1 MHDVM
6 AEISKEFNLDPEI
19 KAALVKE
26 AGELFDEY
34 GHEHSDYV
42 VEEIIDDAMSAK
54 GWLVNLLSKHPNW
67 NPEKLQIQFTSDF
80 KRTIDMCALYEFFDW
95 LERTYAKEHKF
106 VSSCPIGRDELG
118 NILSDLETIIMK
130 MQALNTYE
138 MGNVFLNTT
147 VNGMSVNELLQE
159 KYRLEKLWD
168 REYANTKEYHIS
180 YNQSY
185 VVLDEDVRVL
195 DNIRALKNV
204 VTSYFDNG
212 ISDEKDNL
220 HICTEG
226 LADNINRLFPETA
239 VQGKKISRILAK
251 IAKVIGLD
259 TYKEI
264 RDTSFYDNN
273 GNFVSRT
280 KDYGWNFWQA
290 RMGDAINPFIIKRHT
305 IISVNPI
312 DYWTMSFGHN
322 WASCHTIDTNNNR
335 GAEHSYHG
343 EYCAGTTSYL
353 CDPSSVIF
361 YTVDAEYDGN
371 EFELQDKM
379 QRCVFA
385 LQHDKMYQGRVYPD
399 GRDGGDQG
407 YAAQFRAIMQ
417 KVVADCLEVNNLWV
431 VKKGTEPCYRN
442 MHSLGGYAYSDWTS
456 CSDSSMSFLK
466 INDIINEEDDI
477 EINAVGKCISCGNEL
492 DNHNSILCDN
502 CNNIHY
508 CERCGERVYDD
519 DICIDGEYYCCR
531 ECAEAAGY
539 IYCFDDDTWHDE
551 DDTYYCD
558 YHEDYFYDDSYMVTT
573 EDGHQF
579 YDDDAA
585 NCYGY
590 VYCENVDEWHNEND
604 VVTDDYTGE
613 YFYPDSDSIVA
624 EDGSVFVN
632 ADSAK
637 SAGYVFDEGNDV
649 WREEEAS

>member
-26 AGELFDEY
+26 AGELFSKYNHEY
-34 GHEHSDYV
+34 SNCV

-54 GWLVNLLSKHPNW
+54 GWLVNLFSKHPNW
-67 NPEKLQIQFTSDF
+67 NPEKLQIHFSSDY
-80 KRTIDMCALYEFFDW
+80 KRAIDINALHEFFDW
-95 LERTYAKEHKF
+95 LEETYVKEHKF
-106 VSSCPIGRDELG
+106 VSSCPISRDELQI
-118 NILSDLETIIMK
+118 ILHNLDQIIMR
-130 MQALNTYE
+130 MRALNAYKI
-138 MGNVFLNTT
+138 GDSFVNTSI
-147 VNGMSVNELLQE
+147 NGMSIGELVKEYCRLKE
-159 KYRLEKLWD
+159 LYR
-168 REYANTKEYHIS
+168 REYENTTA
-180 YNQSY
+180 YNVGWDHYIVSGR
-185 VVLDEDVRVL
+185 DARVL
-195 DNIRALKNV
+195 NKITSLKSLI
-204 VTSYFDNG
+204 TAYFNNAIQDDKED
-212 ISDEKDNL
+212 S
-220 HICTEG
+220 HICTEE
-226 LADNINRLFPETA
+226 LANSINDIFPETA

-251 IAKVIGLD
+251 IAKTIGLD

-264 RDTSFYDNN
+264 IDISFYDNN
-273 GNFVSRT
+273 GNRVSRE
-280 KDYGWNFWQA
+280 KDMGWNYWQA

-322 WASCHTIDTNNNR
+322 WASCHTIDTNNER
-335 GAEHSYHG
+335 GADHSYHG

-371 EFELQDKM
+371 EYELQDKM

-407 YAAQFRAIMQ
+407 YAAQFRAVMQ

-442 MHSLGGYAYSDWTS
+442 MNSLGGYAYSDWTS

-466 INDIINEEDDI
+466 INDIINEENDI
-477 EINAVGKCISCGNEL
+477 EINAVGRCISCGNEL
-492 DNHNSILCDN
+492 DNHNSILCEN
-502 CNNIHY
+502 CNDIHY

-519 DICIDGEYYCCR
+519 DICIDGEYYCCS
-531 ECAEAAGY
+531 ECAQEAGY
-539 IYCFDDDTWHDE
+539 RYCFDDDEWHDE
-551 DDTYYCD
+551 DDVHYCD
-558 YHEDYFYDDSYMVTT
+558 YNEDYFYDDSDMIIT
-573 EDGHQF
+573 EDGHEF
-579 YDDDAA
+579 YDADAA
-585 NCYGY
+585 NNYGY

-604 VVTDDYTGE
+604 VLTDDYTRE
-613 YFYPDSDSIVA
+613 YFYPDDDSIKA
-624 EDGSVFVN
+624 EDGSIFVN
-632 ADSAK
+632 AESAK
-637 SAGYVFDEGNDV
+637 SAGYVFDEDNDI

>member
-19 KAALVKE
+19 KADLVKE

-34 GHEHSDYV
+34 GHEYSDCV

-54 GWLVNLLSKHPNW
+54 GWLVNLFSKHPNW
-67 NPEKLQIQFTSDF
+67 NAEKLQIQFSSNY
-80 KRTIDMCALYEFFDW
+80 KRTIDMNALYDFFDW

-106 VSSCPIGRDELG
+106 VSSCPIGRDELQ
-118 NILSDLETIIMK
+118 NILSNLEQIILE
-130 MQALNTYE
+130 MQALNAYR
-138 MGNVFLNTT
+138 MGDVFLNAT
-147 VNGMSVNELLQE
+147 VNGMSVDELLKE
-159 KYRLEKLWD
+159 KSRLEGLWV
-168 REYANTKEYHIS
+168 REYVNTTKYNIS
-180 YNQSY
+180 CTSY
-185 VVLDEDVRVL
+185 LVSNEDARVL
-195 DNIRALKNV
+195 NKIVSLKNV
-204 VTSYFDNG
+204 VTAYFNGG
-212 ISDEKDNL
+212 ISNEKEDL
-220 HICTEG
+220 HICTAE
-226 LADNINRLFPETA
+226 LADCINNIFPETA

-273 GNFVSRT
+273 GNLVSRT
-280 KDYGWNFWQA
+280 KDYGWNYWQA

-353 CDPSSVIF
+353 YDPSSVIF

-431 VKKGTEPCYRN
+431 VKKGTAPCCDNIY
-442 MHSLGGYAYSDWTS
+442 HLGGYAYADWSS
-456 CSDSSMSFLK
+456 CDDSSMSFLK
-466 INDIINEEDDI
+466 INDIINEENRI
-477 EINAVGKCISCGNEL
+477 NINAIGRCISCGSEL
-492 DNHNSILCDN
+492 DAHNSILCEN
-502 CNNIHY
+502 CNDIHY

-519 DICIDGEYYCCR
+519 DICIDGYYYCCR
-531 ECAEAAGY
+531 ECAEEAGY
-539 IYCFDDDTWHDE
+539 RYCFDDDEWHDE
-551 DDTYYCD
+551 DDTHYCD
-558 YHEDYFYDDSYMVTT
+558 YHEDYFWDDSYMVIT
-573 EDGHQF
+573 EDGHEF
-579 YDDDAA
+579 YDADAA
-585 NCYGY
+585 NDYGY

-613 YFYPDSDSIVA
+613 YFYPDDDSIEA

-632 ADSAK
+632 AESAR
-637 SAGYVFDEGNDV
+637 SAGYVFDEDNNT